1 MNPVLTICPVC
12 SERLSVTKLQ
22 CRNCDTVIEGH
33 FEIGR
38 LGKLNSEQLQFI
50 ETFIRCEGKLSRME
64 PELGMSYPT
73 LRARLTEIIRVM
85 GFPVGPEG
93 ERLSDE
99 ERHRVLDELA
109 SGKISSEEAM
119 SILEGA

>member
-38 LGKLNSEQLQFI
+38 MGKLNSEQLQFI
-50 ETFIRCEGKLSRME
+50 ETFMGPAKRNAVG
-64 PELGMSYPT
+64 GSYQDIFWQGG
-73 LRARLTEIIRVM
+73 L
-85 GFPVGPEG
+85 
-93 ERLSDE
+93 
-99 ERHRVLDELA
+99 
-109 SGKISSEEAM
+109 
-119 SILEGA
+119 